1 MPVTVTRVER
11 RIYHYRWHGSVRL
24 EETDE
29 AGIEGQRMAAEHGEN
44 PHIQMLDLRDAQR
57 IPLNIHGSARI
68 AERQKDDIIRIV
80 VVGAPRAGQALGQA
94 LKKFSPLLRNM
105 VFVEDYE
112 QAVAVGRDLIAEY
125 EREQVTEPVKE

>member
-1 MPVTVTRVER
+1 
-11 RIYHYRWHGSVRL
+11 
-24 EETDE
+24 
-29 AGIEGQRMAAEHGEN
+29 MAAEHGEN

-112 QAVAVGRDLIAEY
+112 QAVAVGRDLIAKY
-125 EREQVTEPVKE
+125 EREQVMEPVAE